1 MSRSGLR
8 QLMTTQQ
15 MKIQASYLAK
25 YGQVITLAI
34 TYDRGM
40 KMTNVL
46 TLQITMLL
54 LIFIGALVKKLKI
67 VSPTGQKNI
76 NDLVIYLILTCNIVK
91 SFMIDCD
98 GNIFKQFGMVF
109 IISIGIQIVSVI
121 LGKILYSKRQL
132 GHRMSLQ
139 YGLIC
144 SNAGFLGNPV
154 AEGVFGSI
162 GLAMA
167 SIFLIPQRIMMWSS
181 GIAIYTQST
190 DWKATIKKV
199 VTHPCIIACF
209 AGLLLMISQ
218 WTPPAIITNT
228 ITTIGN
234 CNTAFSMMVIGMI
247 LADADI
253 MSLFNF
259 EVLRY
264 SLLRLIIMPAVL
276 FGICTLLGVPSLVTG
291 VCVILTAMP
300 AGATTSILASK
311 YGCDEIFATKLVVA
325 STILSMVTIP
335 VWNTI
340 LTR

>member
-1 MSRSGLR
+1 MS
-8 QLMTTQQ
+8 
-15 MKIQASYLAK
+15 
-25 YGQVITLAI
+25 
-34 TYDRGM
+34 D
-40 KMTNVL
+40 VL
-46 TLQITMLL
+46 VLQITMLI
-54 LIFIGALVKKLKI
+54 LIVVGAIVKKLHI
-67 VSPTGQKNI
+67 VSPAGQKNI
-76 NDLVIYLILTCNIVK
+76 NDLVIYLILPCNIIK
-91 SFMIDCD
+91 SFMIDCSGD
-98 GNIFKQFGMVF
+98 IFKQFGLVF
-109 IISIGIQIVSVI
+109 VISIGIQIVSSV
-121 LGKILYSKRQL
+121 LGRIIYKTRPT

-181 GIAIYTQST
+181 GIAIFTQST
-190 DWKATIKKV
+190 DWKSTGKKV

-209 AGLLLMISQ
+209 VGLALMISQ
-218 WTPPAIITNT
+218 WTPPNVILKPL
-228 ITTIGN
+228 TTIGN

-253 MSLFNF
+253 KSLFDF

-264 SLLRLIIMPAVL
+264 SILRLIIMPAAL
-276 FGICTLLGVPSLVTG
+276 YAICIALSIPTLVTG

-335 VWNTI
+335 IWNII
-340 LTR
+340 LT